1 MSPNPH
7 EIDCGQPVLTPA
19 EPRLELAV
27 MGSEGRKACETAQA
41 VTLIGSR
48 RDCHLPI
55 NDPDV
60 SKLHCAVVH
69 TGSGFLACDLCSRA
83 GTTVNGA
90 VVRVT
95 PLRAGDRLRVGPID
109 VQVSSHGPADGPPTT
124 PARSGAGA
132 AHLLALRTDGP
143 TLHLVR
149 DPEAIG
155 TGMVD
160 LTSSAALIG
169 RRSTCDVVADTPD
182 VSLVHA
188 LIFTYHGRPVVA
200 DLGSRSGTLLNGQ
213 RVQMAWLGH
222 GDELNIGG
230 RTLRVCCDGAGE
242 ATASAT
248 THVPVAAALPQ
259 VPIAYPPKPSM
270 PDANAV
276 DELMQ
281 AVLGDLTAARARLD
295 ERAAEADKRQAEIDT
310 LAALLNLQSEQLER
324 KKTELAKRESQVE
337 QALAEASRR
346 LEEAVAREQAVAAAW
361 AELDRWFAA
370 WDSSRRAMTA
380 TEGEGRPAPRPAAGL
395 GGLPD
400 APPIARPFPPLPG
413 PASGPATNV

>member
-1 MSPNPH
+1 MSQNPH
-7 EIDCGQPVLTPA
+7 EIDRGQPVLTPA

-27 MGSEGRKACETAQA
+27 IGSEGRKACETVQA

-69 TGSGFLACDLCSRA
+69 TGRGFLACDLCSRA

-90 VVRVT
+90 AVRVT

-109 VQVSSHGPADGPPTT
+109 VQVSSRGPAAGQLTT
-124 PARSGAGA
+124 PARPGAGA
-132 AHLLALRTDGP
+132 AQRLALRPDGH

-160 LTSSAALIG
+160 LTTSAALIG
-169 RRSTCDVVADTPD
+169 RRSTCDVVVDTPD

-188 LIFTYHGRPVVA
+188 LVFAYHGRPAVA

-230 RTLRVCCDGAGE
+230 RTLRVCCDDGA
-242 ATASAT
+242 AVSASAT
-248 THVPVAAALPQ
+248 THVPIAAAMPQ
-259 VPIAYPPKPSM
+259 VPIAYPPKPSI

-295 ERAAEADKRQAEIDT
+295 ERAAEADKRQAELDT
-310 LAALLNLQSEQLER
+310 LAALLKLQSEQLER
-324 KKTELAKRESQVE
+324 QKTELAKRENQIE
-337 QALAEASRR
+337 QALGEANRR

-380 TEGEGRPAPRPAAGL
+380 AEGEGRPAPRPAAGL

-400 APPIARPFPPLPG
+400 APPIARPFPPPPS

>member
-1 MSPNPH
+1 MSQNPH
-7 EIDCGQPVLTPA
+7 EIDHEQPVLTPA

-27 MGSEGRKACETAQA
+27 MGSDGRKACETAQA

-83 GTTVNGA
+83 GTTVNEA
-90 VVRVT
+90 AARVT
-95 PLRAGDRLRVGPID
+95 PLRAGDRLRVGPVD
-109 VQVSSHGPADGPPTT
+109 VQVSSCGPAVGQLTT
-124 PARSGAGA
+124 PARPGA
-132 AHLLALRTDGP
+132 AAAHRLALRPDGH

-149 DPEAIG
+149 DAEAIG

-160 LTSSAALIG
+160 LTTSAALIG

-213 RVQMAWLGH
+213 RVQMAWLSH

-230 RTLRVCCDGAGE
+230 RTLRVCCDDDAA

-248 THVPVAAALPQ
+248 THVPVAAAAPR
-259 VPIAYPPKPSM
+259 VPITYPPKSSI

-295 ERAAEADKRQAEIDT
+295 ERAAEANKRQAELDT
-310 LAALLNLQSEQLER
+310 LAALIKLQSEQLER
-324 KKTELAKRESQVE
+324 HKNELAKREKQVE
-337 QALAEASRR
+337 QALAEANRR
-346 LEEAVAREQAVAAAW
+346 LEEAVAREQAVATAW

-370 WDSSRRAMTA
+370 WESSRRGMTA
-380 TEGEGRPAPRPAAGL
+380 AEGEGRPATRLAAGL

-400 APPIARPFPPLPG
+400 APPIARPFPPPPG